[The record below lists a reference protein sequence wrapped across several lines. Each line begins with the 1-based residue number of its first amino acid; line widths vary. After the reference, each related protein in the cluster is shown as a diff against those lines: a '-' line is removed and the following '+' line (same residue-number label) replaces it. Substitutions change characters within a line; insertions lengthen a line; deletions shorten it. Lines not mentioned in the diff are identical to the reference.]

1 MGFYINPPTMSKEAF
16 LAANGRRIRRDE
28 AMEIIKAGVSFPV
41 ALIDNGAF
49 TAAAIGYSA
58 DEVEYFLR
66 DASGRPSNG
75 ERCRT
80 RRFTKLSRNSGP
92 DKPSL

>member
-66 DASGRPSNG
+66 DASGRPI
-75 ERCRT
+75 EW
-80 RRFTKLSRNSGP
+80 
-92 DKPSL
+92 